1 MVNNK
6 IEIINGIEVDTERA
20 QKLVKKLI
28 VKEKK
33 NLSTKEK
40 SNPEMINTPPN
51 KINDRHRY
59 IS

>member
-40 SNPEMINTPPN
+40 SNPEMI
-51 KINDRHRY
+51 KEIKK
-59 IS
+59 

>member
-33 NLSTKEK
+33 NLSKKEK
-40 SNPEMINTPPN
+40 SNPEMI
-51 KINDRHRY
+51 KEIKKMIEEAVECY
-59 IS
+59 

>member
-1 MVNNK
+1 MLYNK
-6 IEIINGIEVDTERA
+6 IEIFNGIEVDTERA

-40 SNPEMINTPPN
+40 SNPEMI
-51 KINDRHRY
+51 KEIKKMIEEAVECY
-59 IS
+59 

>member
-40 SNPEMINTPPN
+40 SNPEMI
-51 KINDRHRY
+51 KEIKKMIEEAVECY
-59 IS
+59 

>member
-40 SNPEMINTPPN
+40 RNPEMI
-51 KINDRHRY
+51 KEIKKMIEEAVECY
-59 IS
+59 

>member
-6 IEIINGIEVDTERA
+6 IEIINGIEGDTERA

-28 VKEKK
+28 VMEKK

-40 SNPEMINTPPN
+40 SNPEMI
-51 KINDRHRY
+51 KEIKKMIEEAVECY
-59 IS
+59 

>member
-40 SNPEMINTPPN
+40 SNP
-51 KINDRHRY
+51 
-59 IS
+59 